1 MQARPGQQI
10 AVKRPGEATAGP
22 GGVIKKPPV
31 PATATGKDALKLS
44 VTSQSKT
51 DDIGIQT
58 LVGDYAEKGTNHNKK
73 FYQKLQKIPGH
84 EDIKVFLYF
93 WDNRDGADFSGW
105 WFGDQVGGTQVW
117 ARNPSASQTPPRTG
131 WKVPWDSAMAKPG
144 LLFVE
149 PYKAPASPGTSPATT
164 PRATGTPAGAPTP
177 AGTVGAAA
185 AGNSAVAARTKK
197 ATEKAEQAEKAVQAT
212 ITKVKAALAA
222 SKPAEELKELQATME
237 KEKMA
242 LIEAQKS
249 TTQEVNEFRKLG
261 NAGKQGVTDLSK
273 LLPKMRQTQASAVE
287 QINKLKSH
295 VGPNAQK
302 DSKESEAKHTKE
314 LEEGLAVTKDLT
326 SSAEESVMAIA
337 TMAEPIM
344 SNPPPEGSEDLTK
357 ALDEV
362 EATAK
367 EAQDK
372 ITEARKAITAK
383 LTEAREFQMEVR
395 KKAMTEYSA
404 LQTKLSDA
412 QRKIMPFRTFKRD
425 FQAKVKAK
433 QALTEFADKLN
444 TAELEVEKAAMMGIA
459 AESGQMSEEEII
471 ACQKVAE
478 PALAAVTAAIKEIE
492 LKHKSAQSA
501 VREELNVLKDRGN
514 EMRKKCEGVLNTM
527 KSQKQG
533 ISAQQM
539 AASVVEK
546 VTAAEEA
553 LSACQDAEM
562 PFLKGIEVLPAEE
575 SNKAISDCETAAAK
589 ADAALNQAKTLI
601 RTKQSDARKFPKELQ
616 EKANKELT
624 QLLARADACGKKI
637 ADFKK
642 ETNDRKLN
650 AIMAEAVEA
659 IKGAEMKVKAH
670 AEVAKVFSEDL
681 NSVTEEAIK
690 DAMEKA
696 PDLEKEAVAAMT
708 EAKKEVATKQ
718 REAKG
723 NTAMTAMQKLQGR
736 LKVAND
742 ELMKNKKASTYG
754 DKLIKGKEALA
765 EEMGNVDKA
774 EAEVAKVEKLAEPV
788 AAVDNPTDEECAE
801 LGDAIVSAQN
811 SIKATSKS
819 VESHLGVGVP
829 PLKAAFSKVAD
840 RNKKVQE
847 RLDKVLGAGK
857 KGLRERALG
866 EAYVREGKKKTA
878 QVDSFVEKVNEAEL
892 PFLKGIEVLPLM
904 EATSTI
910 ENSEKA
916 AQELQQSISEARN
929 FIAAKSVELRAF
941 ADKEK
946 TKPLIE
952 ELTNLTGRINGA
964 AQKHSAFKKD
974 TDARKKNALLQEAA
988 EKISQ
993 AEAEV
998 EKVTESTAPLDDEA
1012 SEALSTEEAAGI
1024 CEKAGAQAKLAQEAV
1039 DASRAFLTTRQ
1050 NENKGVAANAETVK
1064 NLQARLS
1071 AASSALTKAKKVVSN
1086 REHKFVAK
1094 KLMHEVEEMMSSLES
1109 EVKAAETASAP
1120 LLEKG
1125 GEEFLVAA
1133 SLRTLA
1139 VALQSYGK
1147 EKGLDLEGL
1156 FQEAGGGKAIGEAD
1170 FVTYLEKLP
1179 EVIGHPEVEFNEE
1192 RRSAL
1197 AKLVDA
1203 DGDGQISLAEF
1214 KAIFQLKFVCVTGIS
1229 MTDVLQVSVSK
1240 TTGKVETGE
1249 VMEALGPIAKD
1260 EATGM
1265 ERVEVKVLSSGKQ
1278 GFVTLKGNQGTTFLQ
1293 ESSPFSDFCTSLDK
1307 TLEERTAAVRKVIT
1321 FIQQKGNEL
1330 TAHNTGPLQEAKAEI
1345 NKLRPKAQAHAAEL
1359 QKLKTKVVAAKKDFA
1374 KAEAAEKTAHIEAKE
1389 RKEAEAILK
1398 DCNGQVDAAEAR
1410 SNQISSSAEALL
1422 ASKGEDVLKF
1432 ETPSSVLEEV
1442 EKMVPEA
1449 ASVCNKVK
1457 THLMEEIKKIKA
1469 AKGPLAEAKKELTKL
1484 TGKVESFVK
1493 KNAHT
1498 LQAVKAACKSISEAG
1513 AVKAS
1518 AALRAEVHQKGMT
1531 FDAFFAELA
1540 EGGSIKHE
1548 ALCKRLLSLDLGLSE
1563 EHAKLVCRKV
1573 EAGTI
1578 GKRAFQ
1584 AFVQRYYSVT
1594 TAIAITTEFEISKA
1608 KTIRKAEVEEMFE
1621 VLEGPKSD
1629 EKLSLTRVRG
1639 RSLAD
1644 GTEGW
1649 LSIKGNQGSLFL
1661 KEAEKPFYSISS
1673 RDEVRLD
1680 ADFKVGDGEPVRML
1694 KYGEVLEML
1703 EGPRK
1708 ETFPPGLRARGKATS
1723 DDAVGWFSIRDR
1735 QGTIFAE
1742 AEGKI
1747 YTCVSTVAMTDTFEI
1762 KDCQVVKKLAVG
1774 DLFAVEEGP
1783 LKQEDSGVTRVKG
1796 KTLSDEKVG
1805 WITITGNAGTTFA
1818 SASKTHYAIV
1828 KEVKLQKTVAANSE
1842 VLKTLAPG
1850 EAVQVSETKEEAQQ
1864 PSIRVRVRTTDGAT
1878 GWITVLAGHVKRWTS
1893 VYKCLVATPMQSTCK
1908 AEGAETVR
1916 EIAANEILQ
1925 LLDGPVEEAG
1935 DLRMRA
1941 QAKTDSAEGW
1951 VTIRD
1956 SSGKR
1961 YMS

>member
-1 MQARPGQQI
+1 VTARPNQQV
-10 AVKRPGEATAGP
+10 AVKRPGEAAAGGP
-22 GGVIKKPPV
+22 IKKPPL
-31 PATATGKDALKLS
+31 PPSATGKDAPKFT

-58 LVGDYAEKGTNHNKK
+58 LVGDYADKGANHGKR

-117 ARNPSASQTPPRTG
+117 ARNPSAGPIPPRIG
-131 WKVPWDSAMAKPG
+131 WKVPWDSSVAKPG
-144 LLFVE
+144 LLFVDAH
-149 PYKAPASPGTSPATT
+149 KAAATTSPAGSPATT
-164 PRATGTPAGAPTP
+164 PRA
-177 AGTVGAAA
+177 AAA
-185 AGNSAVAARTKK
+185 PDTNVAGRIKK
-197 ATEKAEQAEKAVQAT
+197 ATEKVEQAEKAAT
-212 ITKVKAALAA
+212 ATVTKVKAALAT
-222 SKPAEELKELQATME
+222 STKQEELKELQTTLQ
-237 KEKMA
+237 KQQLA
-242 LIEAQKS
+242 LAEAQKS

-261 NAGKQGVTDLSK
+261 NNGKEGVNELSK
-273 LLPKMRQTQASAVE
+273 LLPKLRAVQASLVE
-287 QINKLKSH
+287 QGNKLRSQL
-295 VGPNAQK
+295 GPNAQK
-302 DSKESEAKHTKE
+302 DSKESEAKHAKE
-314 LEEGLAVTKDLT
+314 LEQALPVVKDLT
-326 SSAEESVMAIA
+326 SLAEESVMAIA

-362 EATAK
+362 EVTAK

-372 ITEARKAITAK
+372 ITEARKAITAR
-383 LTEAREFQMEVR
+383 LQEAREYHMEIR
-395 KKAMTEYSA
+395 KKAMSEYST
-404 LQTKLSDA
+404 LQSKLTDA
-412 QRKIMPFRTFKRD
+412 QKKIMPFRTFKRD

-433 QALTEFADKLN
+433 QALTELVDKLN

-471 ACQKVAE
+471 ACQKVGE
-478 PALAAVTAAIKEIE
+478 PAYTSVTAALKEIE
-492 LKHKSAQSA
+492 LKAKSAQSA
-501 VREELNVLKDRGN
+501 VKEELNLLKDRGT
-514 EMRKKCEGVLNTM
+514 EMKKKCEGVLSTM

-539 AASVVEK
+539 AASIVEK
-546 VTAAEEA
+546 VVAAEEA

-562 PFLKGIEVLPAEE
+562 PFLKGIEVLPTEE
-575 SNKAISDCETAAAK
+575 SSKAISDCEAAAAK
-589 ADAALNQAKTLI
+589 ADAAVNQAKTEI
-601 RTKQSDARKFPKELQ
+601 RSKQNDARKFPKELQ
-616 EKANKELT
+616 EKATKELT
-624 QLLARADACGKKI
+624 QLLARAEACAKKI
-637 ADFKK
+637 VDFKK
-642 ETNDRKLN
+642 ETMERKLN
-650 AIMAEAVEA
+650 AIMAEAMEA
-659 IKGAEMKVKAH
+659 IKAAESKVKAH
-670 AEVAKVFSEDL
+670 TEVAKVFSEDL

-690 DAMEKA
+690 EAMEKVG
-696 PDLEKEAVAAMT
+696 DFEKEAQTAMI
-708 EAKKEVATKQ
+708 EAKKEIAIKQ

-723 NTAMTAMQKLQGR
+723 NAAIGVMQKLQGR
-736 LKVAND
+736 LKLASD
-742 ELMKNKKASTYG
+742 ELAKNKKASMYG

-788 AAVDNPTDEECAE
+788 SAVENPTDEECAE

-811 SIKATSKS
+811 SIKSSTKS
-819 VESHLGVGVP
+819 VESHLVNNVP
-829 PLKAAFSKVAD
+829 PLKAAFSKVAE

-910 ENSEKA
+910 DNSEKA
-916 AQELQQSISEARN
+916 AQELQFSITDARN

-941 ADKEK
+941 SDKEK

-952 ELTNLTGRINGA
+952 ELTNLTSRINSA
-964 AQKHSAFKKD
+964 AQKHAAFKKD
-974 TDARKKNALLQEAA
+974 TDARKKNAQLQEAA
-988 EKISQ
+988 EKISK

-998 EKVTESTAPLDDEA
+998 EKVTEITAPLDDEDA
-1012 SEALSTEEAAGI
+1012 EALSTEQAASI
-1024 CEKAGAQAKLAQEAV
+1024 CEKSGAQAKLAQEAV
-1039 DASRAFLTTRQ
+1039 DASRAFLTARSQ
-1050 NENKGVAANAETVK
+1050 ENKGITANADTVK
-1064 NLQARLS
+1064 GLQTRLA
-1071 AASSALTKAKKVVSN
+1071 AASNALAKAKKTVSN

-1094 KLMHEVEEMMSSLES
+1094 KLLHEVEEMMSSLDA
-1109 EVKAAETASAP
+1109 EVKGAEEVCAP

-1139 VALQSYGK
+1139 GALRSYAK
-1147 EKGLDLEGL
+1147 EKSLDLDGL
-1156 FQEAGGGKAIGEAD
+1156 FNEAGGGKDISEAD
-1170 FVTYLEKLP
+1170 FATYLEKLP

-1192 RRSAL
+1192 RRTAL

-1203 DGDGQISLAEF
+1203 DGDGQISASEF
-1214 KAIFQLKFVCVTGIS
+1214 KAMFQLKFVCVTGIS

-1240 TTGKVETGE
+1240 TTGKVEPGE
-1249 VMEALGPIAKD
+1249 VMEALGGIAKD

-1265 ERVEVKVLSSGKQ
+1265 QRVEVKVIGSGKQ
-1278 GFVTLKGNQGTTFLQ
+1278 GFVTLKGNQGTTYLQ
-1293 ESSPFSDFCTSLDK
+1293 ESSPFNDFCTSLDK
-1307 TLEERTAAVRKVIT
+1307 KVEEHTAAVRKVIT
-1321 FIQQKGNEL
+1321 FIQQKSSEL
-1330 TAHNTGPLQEAKAEI
+1330 NAHTTGPLAEAKGEI
-1345 NKLRPKAQAHAAEL
+1345 AKLRPKAQSFAAEL
-1359 QKLKTKVVAAKKDFA
+1359 QKLKGKVNTAKKEFA

-1389 RKEAEAILK
+1389 RKEAEVLLK
-1398 DCNGQVDAAEAR
+1398 DSQAQFETAEAM
-1410 SNQISSSAEALL
+1410 SAKITSVAEGLL
-1422 ASKGEDVLKF
+1422 AAKGEDLLKF
-1432 ETPSSVLEEV
+1432 ATPSSVLEEV

-1449 ASVCNKVK
+1449 TSVSSKAK
-1457 THLMEEIKKIKA
+1457 AQIMEEAKKIKA
-1469 AKGPLAEAKKELTKL
+1469 VKGPLAEAKKEMAKL
-1484 TGKVESFVK
+1484 TGKVETLLK
-1493 KNAHT
+1493 KNSHT
-1498 LQAVKAACKSISEAG
+1498 LQAVKAACKSLADAG
-1513 AVKAS
+1513 AAKAA
-1518 AALRAEVHQKGMT
+1518 AALRSQVHKKGIT

-1540 EGGSIKHE
+1540 EGEYINHD
-1548 ALCKRLLSLDLGLSE
+1548 ALCQRLLSLDLGLSE

-1573 EAGTI
+1573 EAGPI

-1584 AFVQRYYSVT
+1584 GFVQRYYTVT

-1608 KTIRKAEVEEMFE
+1608 KTIRKAEVEEIFE
-1621 VLEGPKSD
+1621 VLEGPQSD

-1644 GTEGW
+1644 STEGW
-1649 LSIKGNQGSLFL
+1649 LSIKGNQGSVFL
-1661 KEAEKPFYSISS
+1661 KEVEKPSYCVCSKEN
-1673 RDEVRLD
+1673 EVRLD
-1680 ADFKVGDGEPVRML
+1680 NDFKVGEGEPLRLL

-1708 ETFPPGLRARGKATS
+1708 ETFPPGLRARGKVMS
-1723 DDAVGWFSIRDR
+1723 DEAVTGWFSVRDR
-1735 QGTIFAE
+1735 QGTVFAE

-1747 YTCVSTVAMTDTFEI
+1747 YSCVATVAMTDTFEI

-1774 DLFAVEEGP
+1774 ELFTVEEGP
-1783 LKQEDSGVTRVKG
+1783 VKQEESGVTRVKG
-1796 KTLSDEKVG
+1796 KTLADEKVG
-1805 WITITGNAGTTFA
+1805 WITVTGNAGTTFA

-1828 KEVKLQKTVAANSE
+1828 REVKLQKSVATNSE
-1842 VLKTLAPG
+1842 VIKTLAPG

-1864 PSIRVRVRTTDGAT
+1864 PSVRVRVRTLDGT
-1878 GWITVLAGHVKRWTS
+1878 CGWVTVLPGHVRRWTTA
-1893 VYKCLVATPMQSTCK
+1893 YKCIATTPMQSARK
-1908 AEGAETVR
+1908 AEGSETVR
-1916 EIAANEILQ
+1916 DISANEVLH

-1941 QAKTDSAEGW
+1941 QAKSDSAEGW

-1956 SSGKR
+1956 SSGKKF
-1961 YMS
+1961 MS